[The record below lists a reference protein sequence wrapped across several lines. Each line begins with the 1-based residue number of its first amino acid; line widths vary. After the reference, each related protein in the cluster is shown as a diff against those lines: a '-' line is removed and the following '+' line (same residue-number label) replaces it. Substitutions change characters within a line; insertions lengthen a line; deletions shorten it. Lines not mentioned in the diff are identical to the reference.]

1 MPTGPNVLKDYLTF
15 FAGPEEWRVHQGIG
29 TAGPVLSR
37 RKPVFPVA
45 DFSASYQPHFWVC
58 GNEQVKCFDFAEL
71 VERPVPAPT
80 GRLTAVA
87 AAPEQV
93 AAVALQAPSTHRDS
107 VKILRGDAS
116 GWTTLQASAAPDISS
131 RLAWID
137 QQHIAYES
145 AERLLCVHD
154 MKNGEIQKGPPGAAP
169 ASAAGS
175 DKWFA
180 IVAGRIVEFP
190 VNDPFAKEAV
200 PVTGYDFEKPQ
211 RLWPSQDGAV
221 FTWIEPFRLYRNRGF
236 IQAHGKKAIEIRD
249 WSEAPVFVAGPYVL

>member
-1 MPTGPNVLKDYLTF
+1 MKDYLTF
-15 FAGPEEWRVHQGIG
+15 FAGPEEWRIHQGIG

-37 RKPVFPVA
+37 RKPVFAVA
-45 DFSASYQPHFWVC
+45 DFSASDQQHFWVC
-58 GNEQVKCFDFAEL
+58 GNEQVKCFDFTNLA
-71 VERPVPAPT
+71 ERPLPAPT

-93 AAVALQAPSTHRDS
+93 AAVALQAPATHRDS
-107 VKILRGDAS
+107 VKILRGDAF
-116 GWTTLQASAAPDISS
+116 GWTPLQLSAAPDISS

-137 QQHIAYES
+137 QQHLAYES

-169 ASAAGS
+169 ASGAGTG
-175 DKWFA
+175 KWYS

-190 VNDPFAKEAV
+190 VNDPFAKEGI
-200 PVTGYDFEKPQ
+200 PVTGYDFDKPQ
-211 RLWPSQDGAV
+211 RLWPSHDGAV
-221 FTWIEPFRLYRNRGF
+221 FTWVEPFRLYRNRGF
-236 IQAHGKKAIEIRD
+236 IQAHGKQAIELRD